1 MDEKKMDAT
10 IAVILRTGVSL
21 AALLVLLGGVAYL
34 GRFGSGVENYRSFHP
49 TTFQFG
55 IPRSGRELIETGLLV
70 LILTPVIRVIFSAF
84 AFARERDTTY
94 VVITLIVLCLLVVGW
109 FTGHAA

>member
-10 IAVILRTGVSL
+10 IAVILRAGVSM

-34 GRFGSGVENYRSFHP
+34 GRFGSGIENYRSFHP
-49 TTFQFG
+49 TSFHFG

-70 LILTPVIRVIFSAF
+70 LILTPVIRVVFSAF

-94 VVITLIVLCLLVVGW
+94 VVITLIVLSLLVVGW
-109 FTGHAA
+109 LTGHAA

>member
-10 IAVILRTGVSL
+10 IAIILRGGVSL

-34 GRFGSGVENYRSFHP
+34 GRAGSDIENYRSFHP
-49 TTFQFG
+49 TTFHFG
-55 IPRSGRELIETGLLV
+55 IPHSGRELIEAGLLI
-70 LILTPVIRVIFSAF
+70 LILTPVIRVVFSAF

-94 VVITLIVLCLLVVGW
+94 VVITVIVLGLLAVGW
-109 FTGHAA
+109 LTGHAA